1 MRVVWLAARSNLRR
15 SWLVS
20 LLLVAMIGVSGGA
33 VLAAWVGAQRTG
45 TAFERMLH
53 ETNAADVSVVGYGD
67 LSKPGSAPKVFDL
80 ANLPQ
85 VARAGPYLSF
95 GGWIP
100 TDNPDLA
107 DDPFSMFV
115 AAPVDDNAFSAM
127 DRWVMLS
134 GRLPSADAVDE
145 IALNESAVESYRKT
159 GFNVRVGDTIKVAP
173 FELSALQAK
182 FEEITR
188 ENREGTNA
196 DFAQIFRPISIRLV
210 GIGRSPADVVSNANN
225 GGPVAVMSRKYG
237 VANSGRDGA
246 QLIGVKLRSPGD
258 LKAFERAA
266 QALHP
271 DAALTFTTAADQSR
285 IFDSGSRPYTD
296 ALRLFSIVLGVT
308 AALVLGQ
315 ALARQVFA
323 DSGDLAVLRALGV
336 TRRSL
341 AAVAGLRSVVVGSL
355 GATLAL
361 VIALSASGRFP
372 IGPARLA
379 EPHPGV
385 RIAWGISVAGLLV
398 LLFFVSVAV
407 GPVAWRVARP
417 IRPGFERERVRR
429 GPRWL
434 ARASLP
440 PAAAVGVRRALWP
453 ASRREPSIVV
463 TVLGLGL
470 ALAAL
475 TVSVIF
481 GASLGRMVDEP
492 ERGDGP
498 STRSST
504 HMTSASPR
512 RWRTRSWPIPRSLGS
527 RSGREAP

>member
-1 MRVVWLAARSNLRR
+1 MSVVW
-15 SWLVS
+15 
-20 LLLVAMIGVSGGA
+20 
-33 VLAAWVGAQRTG
+33 LAAWVGAQRTG
-45 TAFERMLH
+45 TAFDRMLRD
-53 ETNAADVSVVGYGD
+53 TNAADVSVIGYGD

-100 TDNPDLA
+100 TADGDPG

-145 IALNESAVESYRKT
+145 MALNESAAESYRKT
-159 GFNVRVGDTIKVAP
+159 GITVRVGDTIKVAP

-188 ENREGTNA
+188 ENREGNREGTNA
-196 DFAQIFRPISIRLV
+196 DFAQIFRPISVRLV
-210 GIGRSPADVVSNANN
+210 GIGRSPADVVSNANS

-258 LKAFERAA
+258 LKAFESAA

-271 DAALTFTTAADQSR
+271 GAALTFTTALDQSR

-296 ALRLFSIVLGVT
+296 ALRLFAIVLGVT

-341 AAVAGLRSVVVGSL
+341 AAVAGLRSVVVGMV
-355 GATLAL
+355 GAILACRSADPTGFRTRAGPPRTPL
-361 VIALSASGRFP
+361 AGPSIAPAGCGR
-372 IGPARLA
+372 
-379 EPHPGV
+379 
-385 RIAWGISVAGLLV
+385 WDSTC
-398 LLFFVSVAV
+398 
-407 GPVAWRVARP
+407 PVARESPRALDRRDRARP
-417 IRPGFERERVRR
+417 RVGTGSPHRLGHLRGESRPAGGR
-429 GPRWL
+429 
-434 ARASLP
+434 ARAL
-440 PAAAVGVRRALWP
+440 GMDLRRAVRHL
-453 ASRREPSIVV
+453 
-463 TVLGLGL
+463 
-470 ALAAL
+470 
-475 TVSVIF
+475 
-481 GASLGRMVDEP
+481 
-492 ERGDGP
+492 
-498 STRSST
+498 
-504 HMTSASPR
+504 
-512 RWRTRSWPIPRSLGS
+512 
-527 RSGREAP
+527 